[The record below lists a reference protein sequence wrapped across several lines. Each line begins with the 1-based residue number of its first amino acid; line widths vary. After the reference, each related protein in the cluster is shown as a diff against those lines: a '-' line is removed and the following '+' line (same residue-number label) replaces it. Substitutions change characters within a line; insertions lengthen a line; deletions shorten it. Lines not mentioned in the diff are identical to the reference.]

1 MSLLLKKE
9 ESTYSYALWRMEESA
24 SALAAMLPSAMDC
37 PSVAESRRREFYA
50 IRVLIRQFGIDPGVL
65 AHYPSGRPFLQDSDW
80 HLSLSHCRDYAVVLL
95 SREYRHIGVD
105 IEAVS
110 ERMLTVSPRFLQER
124 EQAQIEALASDRAG
138 HLRLLGCYWS
148 GKEAMFKALCD
159 EPETYLQD
167 LYIETSPEAYS
178 QVLSL
183 QGSAQTEQANWQQ
196 GLGADLELK
205 GHYRQQTFHLSYR
218 LWAGHVLCFCRGR
231 D

>member
-50 IRVLIRQFGIDPGVL
+50 IRVFISKFGIDPGLL

-95 SREYRHIGVD
+95 SRKYRHIGVD

-138 HLRLLGCYWS
+138 HL
-148 GKEAMFKALCD
+148 
-159 EPETYLQD
+159 
-167 LYIETSPEAYS
+167 
-178 QVLSL
+178 
-183 QGSAQTEQANWQQ
+183 
-196 GLGADLELK
+196 
-205 GHYRQQTFHLSYR
+205 
-218 LWAGHVLCFCRGR
+218 
-231 D
+231 